1 MSISI
6 QTILENHELRIRK
19 VENNPVKQT
28 LEQERDN
35 NIENKRD
42 NDRNNNF
49 NTELDNI
56 KLVLNNETEKLHSEI
71 QDNYRIITDKYN
83 NLYEL
88 HCLMMTEFLKLKNS
102 IEEKDKIELIIEEQE
117 ETETE
122 PLIEKE
128 TEPLTEPQNPQNPQE
143 TQETQKEEELCNDET
158 TETSSNED
166 NQGNDGS
173 ESSNV
178 NEDKTIINTGDT
190 LTPTGKKNKNKR
202 KNKKRN

>member
-102 IEEKDKIELIIEEQE
+102 IEEREKIELIIEEQE
-117 ETETE
+117 ET
-122 PLIEKE
+122 K
-128 TEPLTEPQNPQNPQE
+128 TEPLTEPQNPQE

>member
-42 NDRNNNF
+42 NDRDNNF

-102 IEEKDKIELIIEEQE
+102 IEEREKIELIIEEQE
-117 ETETE
+117 ET
-122 PLIEKE
+122 K
-128 TEPLTEPQNPQNPQE
+128 TEPLTEPQNPQE
-143 TQETQKEEELCNDET
+143 TQEPPKEEDLCNDET
-158 TETSSNED
+158 NETSSNED
-166 NQGNDGS
+166 NQGNEGNDGS
-173 ESSNV
+173 ESSDV
-178 NEDKTIINTGDT
+178 NENETIINTGDT

>member
-42 NDRNNNF
+42 NDRDNNF

-71 QDNYRIITDKYN
+71 QSNYRIITDKYN

-158 TETSSNED
+158 TETNETSSNED

-178 NEDKTIINTGDT
+178 NEDKTIINTGGYSNT
-190 LTPTGKKNKNKR
+190 NREKE
-202 KNKKRN
+202 

>member
-117 ETETE
+117 ET
-122 PLIEKE
+122 K
-128 TEPLTEPQNPQNPQE
+128 TEPLTEPQNPQE

-158 TETSSNED
+158 TETNETSSNED

>member
-122 PLIEKE
+122 PL
-128 TEPLTEPQNPQNPQE
+128 TEPQNPQE

>member
-1 MSISI
+1 LNEIYYIMSISI

-56 KLVLNNETEKLHSEI
+56 KLVVNNETEKLHSEI

-117 ETETE
+117 ET
-122 PLIEKE
+122 K

-143 TQETQKEEELCNDET
+143 TQEPPKEEDLCNDET
-158 TETSSNED
+158 NETSSNED
-166 NQGNDGS
+166 NQGNEGNDGS
-173 ESSNV
+173 ESSDV
-178 NEDKTIINTGDT
+178 NENETIINTGDT

-202 KNKKRN
+202 KK

>member
-1 MSISI
+1 LNEIYYIMSISI

-122 PLIEKE
+122 PL
-128 TEPLTEPQNPQNPQE
+128 TEPQNPQE

>member
-117 ETETE
+117 ET
-122 PLIEKE
+122 K
-128 TEPLTEPQNPQNPQE
+128 TEPLTEPQNPQE

>member
-117 ETETE
+117 ET
-122 PLIEKE
+122 K
-128 TEPLTEPQNPQNPQE
+128 TEPLTEPQNPQE
-143 TQETQKEEELCNDET
+143 TQETQKEEELCNDETTET